1 MQRNAGTPP
10 SEKGVTHEEKN
21 FYSPPLPF
29 TYKVKKTEKR
39 NDVTEWVFRDYRG
52 YLKKLKGPLPPR
64 YDVVE
69 FDMRTNANELDK
81 NLKLELC
88 FCEFQD
94 KVK

>member
-1 MQRNAGTPP
+1 M
-10 SEKGVTHEEKN
+10 
-21 FYSPPLPF
+21 
-29 TYKVKKTEKR
+29 
-39 NDVTEWVFRDYRG
+39 FRDYRG
-52 YLKKLKGPLPPR
+52 YLKKVKGPLPPR